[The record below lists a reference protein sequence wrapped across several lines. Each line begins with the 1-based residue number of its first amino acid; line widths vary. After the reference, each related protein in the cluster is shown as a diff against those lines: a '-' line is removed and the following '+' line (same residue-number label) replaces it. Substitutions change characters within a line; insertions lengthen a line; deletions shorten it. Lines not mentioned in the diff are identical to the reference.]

1 MDVTGREIKNLELI
15 IKNEKSVTLDMS
27 GYAKGVYFV
36 QIIDANKNVVNR
48 KVVKQ

>member
-1 MDVTGREIKNLELI
+1 MVTDKYLI
-15 IKNEKSVTLDMS
+15 VNGKTATLDMR

-48 KVVKQ
+48 KVIKD